1 VTETGDQPTAGE
13 IDGRATGQPVIA
25 SLDGATVVVLGGS
38 SGMGLAT
45 ARAATDAGARV
56 AIVARD
62 PERLDAARTS
72 LGPDARAFA
81 LDAADAEAVAAVFA
95 ELGAIDHVACFTGEQ
110 PAASIADTDHEL
122 VNRAMDARVWAARN
136 ACVAAAPTMRP
147 GGSFTFCSGISSIRP
162 RAGRS
167 AGALA
172 TAALESFGRAMAVE
186 LAPLR
191 VNTICP
197 GAFDTP
203 VLERAFGERRHEA
216 LRPFVE
222 RLPVPRLGR
231 PEELAHAALFLMT
244 NTYVTGTVLH
254 VDGGALLT

>member
-1 VTETGDQPTAGE
+1 MTAADRSGGE
-13 IDGRATGQPVIA
+13 PDGAVLP
-25 SLDGATVVVLGGS
+25 SLDGATVVVLGGT

-45 ARAATDAGARV
+45 ARAAVLSGARV
-56 AIVARD
+56 SVAGRD
-62 PERLDAARTS
+62 PDRLRAAEASLGGSVRGFRLDAADS
-72 LGPDARAFA
+72 V
-81 LDAADAEAVAAVFA
+81 AVAAMFD
-95 ELGAIDHVACFTGEQ
+95 ELGPTDHVACFTGEQ
-110 PAASIADTDHEL
+110 PAAPIAETGHDL
-122 VNRAMDARVWAARN
+122 MVRAMDARVWAARN

-147 GGSFTFCSGISSIRP
+147 GGSFTFCSGLSSVRP

-203 VLERAFGERRHEA
+203 VLERAFGEARHEA
-216 LRPFVE
+216 LRPYVE
-222 RLPVPRLGR
+222 RLPMGRLGR
-231 PEELAHAALFLMT
+231 PEEVAHAALFLMT

-254 VDGGALLT
+254 VDGGALLL